1 MASGPRLPAAG
12 RQTNMA
18 PGSRQPAAKKQEMMK
33 QYSLLELCS
42 CIDEALSMELNDTYW
57 VRAEIASLTER
68 GHCYMELVEKAKN
81 NAIAAKLRATCWQHV
96 YHLLSAY
103 FANETGQTL
112 AVGMQVLLQ
121 VEVSFHAVYGLSLNV
136 VGIDPTFTLG
146 DLARQ
151 RQLTIHR
158 LQEDGVMDLQRSL
171 LLPLLPRRVAV
182 ISAAD
187 AAGYGDFCHQLQ
199 SNSGGF
205 RFRTQ
210 LFPAVMQGE
219 QSPASIIA
227 ALQQIAA
234 TTDLYDLVVIVRG
247 GGATTDL
254 RNFDDYS
261 LAFHCANFP
270 LPIIAGIGHTR
281 DVSVVD
287 MVVHTSVKTPTA
299 AAEWLIA
306 AMQAQADRLGE
317 LHLRL
322 QRVVQM
328 AVRKQ
333 HSKLDALWQSLRFA
347 TQRRLHRQRTQLEF
361 WEKTIALHSP
371 ERIYRMGYS
380 LTTVNGKIVKS
391 INDVKTGDHLLTH
404 TADGTITSEVKETIC
419 PCR

>member
-1 MASGPRLPAAG
+1 
-12 RQTNMA
+12 
-18 PGSRQPAAKKQEMMK
+18 MK
-33 QYSLLELCS
+33 QYTLSELCQA
-42 CIDEALSMELNDTYW
+42 IEQVLQFELGDTYW

-81 NAIAAKLRATCWQHV
+81 NTVAAKVRATCWQQV

-103 FANETGQTL
+103 FATETGQTL
-112 AVGMQVLLQ
+112 SVGMQVLLQ

-151 RQLTIHR
+151 RQLTIQR
-158 LQEDGVMDLQRSL
+158 LQEDGVMDLQRALTIPS
-171 LLPLLPRRVAV
+171 LPRRIAV

-187 AAGYGDFCHQLQ
+187 AAGYGDFCHQLL
-199 SNSGGF
+199 SNSSGF
-205 RFRTQ
+205 LFRTQ
-210 LFPAVMQGE
+210 LFPAVMQGD

-227 ALQQIAA
+227 ALEQIAYQVEQ
-234 TTDLYDLVVIVRG
+234 YDVVVIVRG

-299 AAEWLIA
+299 AAEWLIS
-306 AMQAQADRLGE
+306 AMQEQADRLAE
-317 LHLRL
+317 LQLRL
-322 QRVVQM
+322 QRIAQH
-328 AVRKQ
+328 AIRKQ
-333 HSKLDALWQSLRFA
+333 QHQLDNLWQSLRFA
-347 TQRRLHRQRTQLEF
+347 TQRRLHRQRAQLEL
-361 WEKTIALHSP
+361 WAKTIALHSP
-371 ERIYRMGYS
+371 ERIYRMGYT
-380 LTTVNGKIVKS
+380 LTTVNGKIVRS
-391 INDVKTGDHLLTH
+391 IHDVQAGEQLLTH
-404 TADGTITSEVKETIC
+404 TADGVIQSEVKS
-419 PCR
+419 

>member
-1 MASGPRLPAAG
+1 
-12 RQTNMA
+12 
-18 PGSRQPAAKKQEMMK
+18 MMK
-33 QYSLLELCS
+33 QYTLSELCS

-146 DLARQ
+146 DLAHQ
-151 RQLTIHR
+151 RQLTIQR

-171 LLPLLPRRVAV
+171 PLPLLPRRVAV

-205 RFRTQ
+205 RFHTQ

-234 TTDLYDLVVIVRG
+234 TADLYDLVVIVRG

-306 AMQAQADRLGE
+306 AMPAQADRLGE
-317 LHLRL
+317 LQLRL

-391 INDVKTGDHLLTH
+391 INDVKAGDQLLTH
-404 TADGTITSEVKETIC
+404 TADGTITSEVKG
-419 PCR
+419 

>member
-1 MASGPRLPAAG
+1 
-12 RQTNMA
+12 
-18 PGSRQPAAKKQEMMK
+18 MK
-33 QYSLLELCS
+33 QYTLSELCQA
-42 CIDEALSMELNDTYW
+42 IEQVLQFELGDTYW

-81 NAIAAKLRATCWQHV
+81 NTVAAKVRATCWQQV

-103 FANETGQTL
+103 FATETGQTL
-112 AVGMQVLLQ
+112 SVGMQVLLQ
-121 VEVSFHAVYGLSLNV
+121 VEVSFHSVYGLSLNV

-151 RQLTIHR
+151 RQLTIQR
-158 LQEDGVMDLQRSL
+158 LQEDGVMDLQRALTIPS
-171 LLPLLPRRVAV
+171 LPRRIAV

-187 AAGYGDFCHQLQ
+187 AAGYGDFCHQLL
-199 SNSGGF
+199 SNNSGF
-205 RFRTQ
+205 LFRTQ
-210 LFPAVMQGE
+210 LFPAVMQGD

-227 ALQQIAA
+227 ALEQIAYQVEQ
-234 TTDLYDLVVIVRG
+234 YDLVVIVRG

-299 AAEWLIA
+299 AAEWLIT
-306 AMQAQADRLGE
+306 AMQEQADRLAE
-317 LHLRL
+317 LQLRL
-322 QRVVQM
+322 QRIAQH
-328 AVRKQ
+328 AIRKQ
-333 HSKLDALWQSLRFA
+333 QHQLDNLWQSLRFA
-347 TQRRLHRQRTQLEF
+347 TQRRLHRQRAQLEF

-380 LTTVNGKIVKS
+380 LTMVNGKIVKS
-391 INDVKTGDHLLTH
+391 INDVKAGDHLLTH

>member
-1 MASGPRLPAAG
+1 
-12 RQTNMA
+12 
-18 PGSRQPAAKKQEMMK
+18 MK
-33 QYSLLELCS
+33 QYTLSELCS

-68 GHCYMELVEKAKN
+68 GHCYMELVEKANN

-151 RQLTIHR
+151 RQLTIQR

-171 LLPLLPRRVAV
+171 PLPLLPRRVAV

-234 TTDLYDLVVIVRG
+234 TADLYDLVVIVRG

-306 AMQAQADRLGE
+306 AMQTQADRLGE
-317 LHLRL
+317 LQLRL

-391 INDVKTGDHLLTH
+391 ISDVKAGDQLLTH
-404 TADGTITSEVKETIC
+404 TADGTITSEVKG
-419 PCR
+419 

>member
-1 MASGPRLPAAG
+1 
-12 RQTNMA
+12 
-18 PGSRQPAAKKQEMMK
+18 MK
-33 QYSLLELCS
+33 QYTLSELCQA
-42 CIDEALSMELNDTYW
+42 IEPVLQFELGDTYW

-81 NAIAAKLRATCWQHV
+81 NTVAAKVRATCWQQV

-103 FANETGQTL
+103 FATETGQTL
-112 AVGMQVLLQ
+112 SVGMQVLLQ
-121 VEVSFHAVYGLSLNV
+121 VEVSFHSVYGLSLNV

-151 RQLTIHR
+151 RQLTILR
-158 LQEDGVMDLQRSL
+158 LQEDGVMDLQRALTIPS
-171 LLPLLPRRVAV
+171 LPRRIAV

-187 AAGYGDFCHQLQ
+187 AAGYGDFCHQLL
-199 SNSGGF
+199 SNNSGF
-205 RFRTQ
+205 LFRTQ
-210 LFPAVMQGE
+210 LFPAVMQGD

-227 ALQQIAA
+227 ALEQIAYQVEQ
-234 TTDLYDLVVIVRG
+234 YDVVVIVRG

-299 AAEWLIA
+299 AAEWLIS
-306 AMQAQADRLGE
+306 AMQEQADRLAE
-317 LHLRL
+317 LQLRL
-322 QRVVQM
+322 QRIAQH
-328 AVRKQ
+328 AIRKQ

-347 TQRRLHRQRTQLEF
+347 TQGRQHRQRTQLEF

-380 LTTVNGKIVKS
+380 LTMVNGKIVKS
-391 INDVKTGDHLLTH
+391 INDVKAGDHLLTH

>member
-1 MASGPRLPAAG
+1 
-12 RQTNMA
+12 
-18 PGSRQPAAKKQEMMK
+18 MK
-33 QYSLLELCS
+33 QYTLSELCS

-151 RQLTIHR
+151 RQLTIQR

-171 LLPLLPRRVAV
+171 PLPLLPRRVAV

-205 RFRTQ
+205 RFHTQ

-234 TTDLYDLVVIVRG
+234 TADLYDLVVIVRG

-270 LPIIAGIGHTR
+270 LPVIAGIGHTR

-317 LHLRL
+317 LQLRL

-333 HSKLDALWQSLRFA
+333 HSKLDSLWQSLRFA
-347 TQRRLHRQRTQLEF
+347 TQRRLHRQRTQLQL

-391 INDVKTGDHLLTH
+391 INDVKAGEQLLTH
-404 TADGTITSEVKETIC
+404 TADGIITSEVKETIC

>member
-1 MASGPRLPAAG
+1 
-12 RQTNMA
+12 
-18 PGSRQPAAKKQEMMK
+18 MK
-33 QYSLLELCS
+33 QYTLLELCS

-121 VEVSFHAVYGLSLNV
+121 VEVTFHAVYGLSLNV

-151 RQLTIHR
+151 RQLTIQR

-171 LLPLLPRRVAV
+171 PLPLLPRRVAV

-199 SNSGGF
+199 DNNGGF

-227 ALQQIAA
+227 ALQQIADTA
-234 TTDLYDLVVIVRG
+234 DLYDLVVIVRG

-317 LHLRL
+317 LQLRL

-391 INDVKTGDHLLTH
+391 INDVKAGDHLLTH
-404 TADGTITSEVKETIC
+404 TADGTITSEVKG
-419 PCR
+419 

>member
-1 MASGPRLPAAG
+1 
-12 RQTNMA
+12 
-18 PGSRQPAAKKQEMMK
+18 MK
-33 QYSLLELCS
+33 QYTLSELCD
-42 CIDEALSMELNDTYW
+42 CINGVLSVELGDAYW

-81 NAIAAKLRATCWQHV
+81 NSIAAKLRATCWQHI
-96 YHLLSAY
+96 YHLLAAY

-112 AVGMQVLLQ
+112 SVGMQVLLQ

-146 DLARQ
+146 DIARQ
-151 RQLTIHR
+151 RQQTILR
-158 LQEDGVMDLQRSL
+158 LQEDGVMNLQRTLSM
-171 LLPLLPRRVAV
+171 PLLPRRVAV

-199 SNSGGF
+199 SNAAGF
-205 RFRTQ
+205 MFRTQ
-210 LFPAVMQGE
+210 LFAAVMQGE

-227 ALQQIAA
+227 TLERIAA
-234 TTDLYDLVVIVRG
+234 AVEDYDVVVIVRG

-270 LPIIAGIGHTR
+270 LPIIAGVGHTR

-299 AAEWLIA
+299 AAEWLIN
-306 AMQAQADRLGE
+306 AMQEQADRLGE
-317 LHLRL
+317 LYLRL
-322 QRVVQM
+322 QRVAQM
-328 AVRKQ
+328 AIRKQ
-333 HSKLDALWQSLRFA
+333 QNKLDHLWQSLRFLM
-347 TQRRLHRQRTQLEF
+347 QQRLHRQRTQLEL

-380 LTTVNGKIVKS
+380 LTTINGKVVKS
-391 INDVKTGDHLLTH
+391 IRDVKAGEELLTH
-404 TADGTITSEVKETIC
+404 TVDGVIRSEVKEC
-419 PCR
+419 EV

>member
-1 MASGPRLPAAG
+1 
-12 RQTNMA
+12 
-18 PGSRQPAAKKQEMMK
+18 MK
-33 QYSLLELCS
+33 QYTLSELCD
-42 CIDEALSMELNDTYW
+42 CINGVLSVELGDAYW

-81 NAIAAKLRATCWQHV
+81 NSIAAKLRATCWQHI
-96 YHLLSAY
+96 YHLLAAY

-112 AVGMQVLLQ
+112 SVGMQVLLQ

-136 VGIDPTFTLG
+136 VGVDPTFTLG
-146 DLARQ
+146 DIARQ
-151 RQLTIHR
+151 RQQTILR
-158 LQEDGVMDLQRSL
+158 LQEDGVMDLQRTLSM
-171 LLPLLPRRVAV
+171 PLLPRRVAV

-199 SNSGGF
+199 SNAAGF
-205 RFRTQ
+205 MFRTQ
-210 LFPAVMQGE
+210 LFAAVMQGE

-227 ALQQIAA
+227 ALERIAA
-234 TTDLYDLVVIVRG
+234 AVEDYDVVVIVRG

-270 LPIIAGIGHTR
+270 LPIIAGVGHTR

-299 AAEWLIA
+299 AAEWLIN
-306 AMQAQADRLGE
+306 AMQEQADRLGE
-317 LHLRL
+317 LYLRL
-322 QRVVQM
+322 QRVAQM
-328 AVRKQ
+328 AIRKQ
-333 HSKLDALWQSLRFA
+333 QNKLDHLWQSLRFLM
-347 TQRRLHRQRTQLEF
+347 QQRLHRQRTQLEL

-380 LTTVNGKIVKS
+380 LTTINGKVVKS
-391 INDVKTGDHLLTH
+391 IRDVKAGEELLTH
-404 TADGTITSEVKETIC
+404 TVDGVIRSEVKEC
-419 PCR
+419 EV